1 MGKMKISK
9 NNKKTAGMPSW
20 LLSAIVIATVVIV
33 ALVCVASIISSIG
46 FIPRMSTAMKTD
58 NFSINQNMMDY
69 FYHSA
74 YSTYVSDST
83 YTSLKS
89 YCSLNSGTNSGLAL
103 DKQVIGAGQYDS
115 ILAAGYENKT
125 WHDFFMDKAI
135 ANAKTALVYCEE
147 AYARNIVLDE
157 TDKASIEANIE
168 TLILS
173 IRYSSQAYYNMTD
186 SACISTAFGEGVNR
200 GDVEDA
206 LELMT
211 LASKVQLQIQDE
223 LTAAIT
229 IDRITEEYTANPK
242 EYDLVDFLNYSFD
255 VRYETVSK
263 EVLAGIGED
272 AKAEDHEQEILTEY
286 KAQIAAAIEKA
297 EALSKITDKDE
308 FIKAVLNYY
317 LDDEYQDIY
326 DDLKEKQKLAN
337 DKVPTEADMA
347 TIKTAMIAAIFDEI
361 FAEDRKD
368 TSVNDVAEKDG
379 QYLAYGVI
387 ITKEFGEFLT
397 KLKEEIYDE
406 LISEETYI
414 FNEKSTYTA
423 PAEGKEESEEMK
435 WLFADDRKA
444 NDTVIIDEGDG
455 ANGAEVKVDKKYF
468 TADVYC
474 ITKTRYIDEELIRN
488 GAYMVFTSKTTAEAA
503 IAELQ
508 KITGLDKDKFLEIAN
523 TKSAGNASELTDYSR
538 GQMGSDE
545 FDEWMFSADRK
556 SGDYT
561 ATPILVGSSS
571 YIVAYFDNV
580 SDLKAWEATVKYS
593 LLSDDLT
600 AEQER
605 ITEKYTPSI
614 IVKNG
619 VMNKVGK

>member
-20 LLSAIVIATVVIV
+20 VLSAIVIAIVAIV
-33 ALVCVASIISSIG
+33 ALVCVVSAITSTG
-46 FIPRMSTAMKTD
+46 FIPRMSTAMETE

-83 YTSLKS
+83 YTSLKN
-89 YCSLNSGTNSGLAL
+89 YCSLNTGTNSGLAL
-103 DKQVIGAGQYDS
+103 DEQVIGAGQYDS

-157 TDKASIEANIE
+157 TDKASIEANVE

-173 IRYSSQAYYNMTD
+173 IRYSSQAYYNMGD
-186 SACISTAFGEGVNR
+186 NACISTAFGEGVKK

-211 LASKVQLQIQDE
+211 LASKVQLQLQDE

-242 EYDLVDFLNYSFD
+242 DYDLVDYLNYSFD

-272 AKAEDHEQEILTEY
+272 AKAEDHKEEILTEY

-326 DDLKEKQKLAN
+326 DDLKEKQKLEA
-337 DKVPTEADMA
+337 DKAPSEEDMA
-347 TIKTAMIAAIFDEI
+347 TIKEAMLRNIFEEL

-368 TSVNDVAEKDG
+368 TAVDDVAEKG
-379 QYLAYGVI
+379 EGYIAYGVT
-387 ITKEFGEFLT
+387 ITKEFGEFLK
-397 KLKEEIYDE
+397 KLKENIYSE
-406 LISEETYI
+406 LVTEETYI
-414 FNEKSTYTA
+414 FSEKSTYTA
-423 PAEGKEESEEMK
+423 PAEGEEEKENMK

-455 ANGAEVKVDKKYF
+455 ADGAEVKVDKKYF

-474 ITKTRYIDEELIRN
+474 VTKPRYIDEEYIRN

-503 IAELQ
+503 IAALAKLSSVDTEA
-508 KITGLDKDKFLEIAN
+508 FLNIAS
-523 TKSAGNASELTDYSR
+523 TQSAGTASELTDYTR

-545 FDEWMFSADRK
+545 FDEWIFSADRK
-556 SGDYT
+556 AGDYT

-571 YIVAYFDNV
+571 YIVAFFDEV
-580 SDLKAWEATVKYS
+580 GELKAWEASVKYS
-593 LLSDDLT
+593 LLSDDMT

-614 IVKNG
+614 IVKDG